1 MNERDER
8 VWEFDSGNLE
18 AVWEQLKLSNEILE
32 ITPTKI
38 IIGKYLELFYPD
50 GAADV
55 MRVSAE
61 HVHKI
66 VDSFVSDALHELTM
80 DGLVEPSIGEGG
92 EVFYSLTDEGQ
103 QAIKDDEND

>member
-1 MNERDER
+1 MNERDNR
-8 VWEFDSGNLE
+8 VWEFESSNLE
-18 AVWEQLKLSNEILE
+18 AVWNELKMSNEILE
-32 ITPTKI
+32 ITPTDM

-50 GAADV
+50 GAPDV

-61 HVHKI
+61 HVNKI

-92 EVFYSLTDEGQ
+92 EVYYSLTDEGHE
-103 QAIKDDEND
+103 AIKDDKND